1 MLFPAATFAAYIKIG
16 TTKCPISRQKP
27 SKQCLE
33 RSDEWSQPLPL
44 RNRLGAMNN
53 MLPLIVCSVFLVL
66 GLWHFYM
73 AATPA
78 SRETGAVPSVEGR
91 PLFVPSAR
99 ATVAVGVV
107 LVLFAALVAGAAGVL
122 PLGLP
127 MFALQWLSYALALGL
142 LARAVGEFKYV
153 GFFKRVRGSRFATMD
168 TFVYSPL
175 CVLLATGVALIA
187 HGT

>member
-1 MLFPAATFAAYIKIG
+1 
-16 TTKCPISRQKP
+16 
-27 SKQCLE
+27 
-33 RSDEWSQPLPL
+33 
-44 RNRLGAMNN
+44 MNN
-53 MLPLIVCSVFLVL
+53 TLPFIVCSVFLGL
-66 GLWHFYM
+66 GVWHFYM

-91 PLFVPSAR
+91 PLFVPSPR
-99 ATVAVGVV
+99 ATVGVGVV
-107 LVLFAALVAGAAGVL
+107 LVLFALLVAGTARVL
-122 PLGLP
+122 PLGVP
-127 MFALQWLSYALALGL
+127 IFALRWLSYALAFGL